1 MSNNEILNLQTI
13 DPFADAADAGG
24 TDNSAPH
31 VQKVNIRIQQRTTRK
46 RITTVQGLDQELDLK
61 RILKTLKKTHNCNG
75 TVIKSQEYGD
85 VLKMS
90 GDQRQNVRRFLIE
103 NEIVSKD
110 NIIIHG
116 A

>member
-1 MSNNEILNLQTI
+1 MEILNLQTT
-13 DPFADAADAGG
+13 DPFSEADDSGKTA
-24 TDNSAPH
+24 DNSAS
-31 VQKVNIRIQQRTTRK
+31 KVNIRIQQRTTRK

>member
-1 MSNNEILNLQTI
+1 MEILNLQTT
-13 DPFADAADAGG
+13 DPFAEADDSGKTA
-24 TDNSAPH
+24 DNSAS
-31 VQKVNIRIQQRTTRK
+31 KVNIRIQQRTTRK

-75 TVIKSQEYGD
+75 TLIKSQEYGD

-103 NEIVSKD
+103 NEIVSKE